1 MTLSLDEELEFVEL
15 AERLIEDS
23 RVKHRRLLL
32 LSFLLLGAGVIILL
46 AVFRFDWSSFF
57 AGTGYIV
64 MLSGVILNASEVG
77 DIRGRRLADR
87 LVRDGFTRA
96 EPRRPELPPSAGDR
110 PLPVPERAG
119 VVQAFR
125 RAGSAWR
132 RSRARRRAARRREI
146 RRWALRRITMRP
158 R

>member
-1 MTLSLDEELEFVEL
+1 MTLSLEEELEFVEL
-15 AERLIEDS
+15 AEGLIEDS

-32 LSFLLLGAGVIILL
+32 LSFLLLGAGVILVS
-46 AVFRFDWSSFF
+46 VFRFDWSSFF

-64 MLSGVILNASEVG
+64 ILSGVILNAHEVG
-77 DIRGRRLADR
+77 DIRGARLADR
-87 LVRDGFTRA
+87 LIRDGFTRA
-96 EPRRPELPPSAGDR
+96 EPRRPEQPPSAGDR